1 MADDAHDTAK
11 AFAAELTK
19 TVRAVLPES
28 PVFQAMLVAPPHI
41 LISVFDGQQNVARL
55 PLFIRGN
62 HVADW
67 KLTMS
72 VNWDHSGSYLKV
84 MRSGFTLL
92 THSDKLPLVRY
103 EFDDNMHTAPIAH
116 WQFHAERGAFSH
128 LLGFALA
135 AGKNVKPHSLS
146 SLHFPVGGA
155 RMRPGVDDLLEFLVK
170 ECAFDTV
177 GGWKGAIHESR
188 ARYRAIQARTI
199 ARDMQSEVA
208 DVLRGEGWTVTP
220 PQGGAAE
227 PREKFLS
234 RW

>member
-1 MADDAHDTAK
+1 MTADAHDAAK
-11 AFAAELTK
+11 AFAADLTE
-19 TVRAVLPES
+19 TVQAVLPDS
-28 PVFQAMLVAPPHI
+28 PVFQAMLVAPPHL
-41 LISVFDGQQNVARL
+41 LISVFDAHQKVARL
-55 PLFIRGN
+55 PLFVRGK

-72 VNWDHSGSYLKV
+72 VNWDHTGNYLKV
-84 MRSGFTLL
+84 MRSGFTLVANA
-92 THSDKLPLVRY
+92 DKVPLVRY
-103 EFDDNMHTAPIAH
+103 EFDDDMHTAPIAH

-155 RMRPGVDDLLEFLVK
+155 RMRPGVDDLLEFLAK

-177 GGWKGAIHESR
+177 GGWKGAILESR
-188 ARYRAIQARTI
+188 ARYRTIQARTI

-208 DVLRGEGWTVTP
+208 DVLRGEGWIIEP
-220 PQGGAAE
+220 PERVSASG
-227 PREKFLS
+227 EKFLS

>member
-1 MADDAHDTAK
+1 MTHGALSAAK
-11 AFAAELTK
+11 EFAAELTA
-19 TVRAVLPES
+19 TIQAVLPHS
-28 PVFQAMLVAPPHI
+28 PEFQAMLVAPPHL
-41 LISVFDGQQNVARL
+41 LISVFDVEQNVGRL
-55 PLFIRGN
+55 PLYIRGK

-72 VNWDHSGSYLKV
+72 VNFDSSGDYLKV

-92 THSDKLPLVRY
+92 ARADKLPLVRY

-135 AGKNVKPHSLS
+135 AGKPVKPHSLS

-170 ECAFDTV
+170 ECAFDSV

-199 ARDMQSEVA
+199 ARDMQDEVA

-220 PQGGAAE
+220 PADGVAE
-227 PREKFLS
+227 PGQKFLS

>member
-1 MADDAHDTAK
+1 MADGPLAAAK
-11 AFAAELTK
+11 AFAAELTA
-19 TVRAVLPES
+19 TVQGVLPNS
-28 PVFQAMLVAPPHI
+28 PVFQAMLVAPPHVQ
-41 LISVFDGQQNVARL
+41 LSVFDVDQKVGRL
-55 PLFIRGN
+55 PLFIGGK

-72 VNWDHSGSYLKV
+72 VNFDSSGEYLKV
-84 MRSGFTLL
+84 IRSGFTLIAN
-92 THSDKLPLVRY
+92 TDKLPLVRY
-103 EFDDNMHTAPIAH
+103 EFDDQMHTAPIAH

-146 SLHFPVGGA
+146 SLHFPVGGG

-177 GGWKGAIHESR
+177 DGWKSAIVESR
-188 ARYRAIQARTI
+188 ARYRTIQARTV
-199 ARDMQSEVA
+199 ARDMQAEVA
-208 DVLRGEGWTVTP
+208 EVLVGEGWTVTP
-220 PQGGAAE
+220 PAVVQE
-227 PREKFLS
+227 PRDKFLS

>member
-1 MADDAHDTAK
+1 MAHGALAAAK
-11 AFAAELTK
+11 KFAAELTT
-19 TVRAVLPES
+19 TVQAVLPHS
-28 PVFQAMLVAPPHI
+28 PAFQAMLVGPPHI
-41 LISVFDGQQNVARL
+41 QISVFDEKQSVARL
-55 PLFIRGN
+55 PLYIRGE

-72 VNWDHSGSYLKV
+72 VNFDSSGDYLKV

-92 THSDKLPLVRY
+92 ARADKLPLVRY

-135 AGKNVKPHSLS
+135 AGKSVQPHSLS

-155 RMRPGVDDLLEFLVK
+155 RMRPGVDDILEFLVK
-170 ECAFDTV
+170 ECAFDAV
-177 GGWKGAIHESR
+177 GGWKGAILESR
-188 ARYRAIQARTI
+188 RRYRAIQARTV
-199 ARDMQSEVA
+199 ARDMQYEVA

-220 PQGGAAE
+220 PAAGVSD
-227 PREKFLS
+227 PSEKFLA